1 MEQLDQLF
9 SLQDDSL
16 PPAGAGLAQPKSL
29 EAQVQADSSRSGG
42 RDLVSGTLTR
52 SEAAVLLGVGR
63 VETVAVQD
71 SGMERVDQ
79 LLVRQNLAEYLDV
92 SGKSEPSLRDSE
104 SLASYAMT
112 QRRSR

>member
-1 MEQLDQLF
+1 MEQLDELF

-16 PPAGAGLAQPKSL
+16 PPAGAGLAEPKSL
-29 EAQVQADSSRSGG
+29 EAPAQADFSRSGG

-52 SEAAVLLGVGR
+52 SEAAVFCVGR

>member
-16 PPAGAGLAQPKSL
+16 PPAGAGLAEPKGL
-29 EAQVQADSSRSGG
+29 DAPAQADSSKSGG

-52 SEAAVLLGVGR
+52 SGWAVLLGVGR

-71 SGMERVDQ
+71 SAMERVDQ
-79 LLVRQNLAEYLDV
+79 LLTWQNLAEYLDV
-92 SGKSEPSLRDSE
+92 SGRPEPGLRDSE
-104 SLASYAMT
+104 SLAGYAMT